1 MSANQTAP
9 EKKSLRERS
18 FKITEHPRYKWVVL
32 SNTTLGIL
40 MATINSSIV
49 LISLPEI
56 FNGIKLNPLAP
67 QNTSYFLWVLMG
79 YLVVTAVMVVSF
91 GRLGDMYGRARMYN
105 MGFAAFTIF
114 SILLSITWMHGSGGA
129 LWLIAMRL
137 GQGLGGALL
146 MANSAALLTDA
157 FPSTQRGLALG
168 INNVAAIAGSFL
180 GLIMG
185 GLLAPISWRAVFLVS
200 VPFGLI
206 GTVWAY
212 LMLHDLGKK
221 TKARIDFIGNLVFAI
236 GLISILVGIT
246 YGLQPYGGHTM
257 GWTNPGVLAALI
269 GGVLTLVSF
278 VAIELKRPE
287 PMMNVRLF
295 RIRPYSAGNLASL
308 LASLGRGGMM
318 FILIIWL
325 QGIWLPEHGYS
336 YSSTP
341 LWAGIYLVPLTIGFL
356 VAGPVSG
363 YLSDHF
369 GARPFATGG
378 MVVAALSFILL
389 IYLPVN
395 FSYPVFA
402 VLLLLNGLAMGL
414 FASPNRAGIMNS
426 LPVNERGV
434 GAGMAA
440 TFQNSAM
447 VLSIG
452 VFFTLMIF
460 GLQAYLPHALLT
472 GLTHQHVPFQVA
484 KGISA
489 LPPVSLLFAAFL
501 GYNPIAKLIGSSIL
515 SKLPSKNSHYLTGR
529 IYFPNL
535 ISHPFGHGLTEAFIF
550 AAIACLV
557 AAVASWLRGGKYTAS
572 DIDPSSPSN
581 EEYERELQG
590 SSPSTAAPVSAASRT
605 QGLDPGSRGLT
616 SD

>member
-1 MSANQTAP
+1 VFSDVSESDRTR
-9 EKKSLRERS
+9 KKSLRERS

-402 VLLLLNGLAMGL
+402 ALLLLNGLAMGL

-434 GAGMAA
+434 GPEW
-440 TFQNSAM
+440 QR
-447 VLSIG
+447 
-452 VFFTLMIF
+452 
-460 GLQAYLPHALLT
+460 P
-472 GLTHQHVPFQVA
+472 
-484 KGISA
+484 
-489 LPPVSLLFAAFL
+489 
-501 GYNPIAKLIGSSIL
+501 
-515 SKLPSKNSHYLTGR
+515 
-529 IYFPNL
+529 
-535 ISHPFGHGLTEAFIF
+535 
-550 AAIACLV
+550 
-557 AAVASWLRGGKYTAS
+557 
-572 DIDPSSPSN
+572 
-581 EEYERELQG
+581 
-590 SSPSTAAPVSAASRT
+590 SRT
-605 QGLDPGSRGLT
+605 RPWCSP
-616 SD
+616 